1 MSIEMIEV
9 EEFNRGTQIKV
20 IGVGGGGSNA
30 VEHMIQS
37 RVQGVEFICA
47 NTDAQALARSSA
59 HRLIQLGRTGLGAG
73 SKPDKGREAALMAE
87 ADIREAIQ
95 GAHMLFITAGM
106 GGGTGTGAA
115 PVIAKM
121 AKEMGILTV
130 GVVTKPFEWE
140 GGRRMANAE
149 EGLAELEQSVDSLIV
164 VLNDK
169 LHEELGED
177 VTQDEAFAAA
187 NDVLKNA
194 VGGIAEIINVEAL
207 VNVDFEDVRT
217 VMGEPGKAMMGTAVA
232 SGPDRARIAAEQA
245 VACPLLEG
253 VDMRGAKGVLVLIS
267 AAKGSLKLAE
277 SKLAMNTIRAFAAPD
292 AHVIYGTAYDESLGD
307 ALRVTVVATG
317 LNRHGQR
324 QPLTVVQSQPHQG
337 LRTGTDNM
345 PFIPTLN
352 QAVGGHGATAA
363 SRADVGG
370 GAGLHPN
377 VPRVWVNGRS
387 AAARVEALASSG
399 MDDFEIPAFLRKQA
413 D

>member
-1 MSIEMIEV
+1 MGIEMIEV

-87 ADIREAIQ
+87 ADIREAIE

-115 PVIAKM
+115 PVIARM

-130 GVVTKPFEWE
+130 GVVTKPFDWE

-149 EGLAELEQSVDSLIV
+149 EGLAELEQNVDSLIV

-267 AAKGSLKLAE
+267 AAKGSLKLSE

-317 LNRHGQR
+317 LSRNGQR
-324 QPLTVVQSQPHQG
+324 QPLTVVQSQPQQG

-352 QAVGGHGATAA
+352 QAVA
-363 SRADVGG
+363 
-370 GAGLHPN
+370 GAGAAGGTGVASGAAGGNPA
-377 VPRVWVNGRS
+377 VPSVWRTRS